1 MKGGREGYLKK
12 FDWRDKNLNF
22 KRITEKKKIVPSG
35 GSGSVWV
42 GPAGRVR
49 MGLEPGGGNFKFGFE
64 LKWIG
69 YTGTGTGKGRRVR
82 G

>member
-22 KRITEKKKIVPSG
+22 KRITEKKKLSHR
-35 GSGSVWV
+35 SVRV

-49 MGLEPGGGNFKFGFE
+49 MGLEPVGGIFE
-64 LKWIG
+64 FWVLN
-69 YTGTGTGKGRRVR
+69 
-82 G
+82 